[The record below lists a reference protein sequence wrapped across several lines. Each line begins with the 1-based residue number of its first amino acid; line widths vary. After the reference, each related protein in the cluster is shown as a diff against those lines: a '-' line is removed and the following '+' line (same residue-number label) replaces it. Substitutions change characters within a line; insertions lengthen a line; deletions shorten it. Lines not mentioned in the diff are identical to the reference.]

1 MDAKNVHS
9 NWTKEAGAKKAAER
23 GERRKRNGG
32 AAKRD
37 AAVVVV
43 VVGVLVDAE
52 GVRGK
57 PGKTQI
63 TISEGVRQKRGR
75 KSTCVGKN
83 VATSNSGRPMRAESA
98 ELSDN
103 PALGQSLKP

>member
-43 VVGVLVDAE
+43 VGVLVDAE
-52 GVRGK
+52 GVREK

-63 TISEGVRQKRGR
+63 TISEGDRQKRGR
-75 KSTCVGKN
+75 KSTCVRKN

>member
-9 NWTKEAGAKKAAER
+9 NWTKEAGAKKVAER

-52 GVRGK
+52 GVREK

-63 TISEGVRQKRGR
+63 TISEGDRQK
-75 KSTCVGKN
+75 KGKKKH
-83 VATSNSGRPMRAESA
+83 VCGEERR
-98 ELSDN
+98 D
-103 PALGQSLKP
+103 K